1 MKIVQFIASRGRG
14 GSENVVASIT
24 NAISNNH
31 IDLELLLLPKSSLV
45 RQINPNI
52 PVNYLHFSSR
62 FNPLLYLE
70 LLLFFWYKKPDIIH
84 THGAK
89 ASEMIHLIHRLIS
102 SLHIAT
108 KHNTRKGKIFN
119 KLAYVTAV
127 SKNVAKSIQNENV
140 KVIYNGLIPLNIQPQ
155 SKQNA
160 IFTLCCVGRLDKIK
174 GYDILIQECSKLSFD
189 FVLNIIGDGDEKE
202 NLSKL
207 IKELKLEDK
216 VFLCGF
222 REDIETIMSCSDLVV
237 ISSHSEGFSLVMVE
251 ALFYAPMLISTRVS
265 GAIEI
270 LSNTFLI
277 DGFHI
282 ADKINMLHAHYDDFR
297 IEFDTLRDRTKN
309 NFLLSRIAL
318 EYIDYYHE
326 VLQNA

>member
-1 MKIVQFIASRGRG
+1 MKVCHFISSIGLGRG
-14 GSENVVASIT
+14 EFY
-24 NAISNNH
+24 
-31 IDLELLLLPKSSLV
+31 IDLVNELSQHAK
-45 RQINPNI
+45 
-52 PVNYLHFSSR
+52 
-62 FNPLLYLE
+62 LYLLIPQNAKFLHRINSRITVIE
-70 LLLFFWYKKPDIIH
+70 YQAKDTRLNPFLLIEIYKHLKTIQPDIVH
-84 THGAK
+84 THFAK
-89 ASEMIHLIHRLIS
+89 ATEIFYWINKILGFK
-102 SLHIAT
+102 HIAT
-108 KHNTRKGKIFN
+108 KHNPRKGKIFN
-119 KLAYVTAV
+119 KIAYVTAV
-127 SKNVAKSIQNENV
+127 SKKVAQSIQNENV

-207 IKELKLEDK
+207 IQELKLEDK

-282 ADKINMLHAHYDDFR
+282 ADKINMLHTHYNDFR

-309 NFLLSRIAL
+309 NFLLSHIAL